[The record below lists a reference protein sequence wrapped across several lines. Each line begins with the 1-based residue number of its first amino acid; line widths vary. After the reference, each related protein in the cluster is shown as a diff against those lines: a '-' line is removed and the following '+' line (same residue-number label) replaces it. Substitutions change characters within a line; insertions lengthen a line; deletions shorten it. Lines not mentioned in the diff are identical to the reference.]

1 MVKKEKEEKDVWERE
16 GENVRERNVG
26 APKRKFSILGL
37 GPNGLALLVA
47 TNGMGLWP
55 HTTWKWFF

>member
-1 MVKKEKEEKDVWERE
+1 VWERE